1 MLSPKFAS
9 HEIEFNKMIPCQM
22 EYENHHDDWKK
33 GIIDSGKM
41 KINVMDDQRLPTN
54 E

>member
-9 HEIEFNKMIPCQM
+9 HEIEFDKMIPYQM
-22 EYENHHDDWKK
+22 EYENHHDDWKR
-33 GIIDSGKM
+33 GIIYNDKM
-41 KINVMDDQRLPTN
+41 KIYVMDDQRQSIN